1 MGDVATLLGGADELY
16 GRIGEA
22 DQSRP
27 GALHA
32 QANGREDDR
41 DQCEP
46 PGADLTTRCDHEP
59 DYGGTRRL
67 SPRPRSS
74 PIGRL
79 KEILSSVLD
88 RREERAE
95 RRISPNC
102 ASVRPR
108 QTPSS

>member
-27 GALHA
+27 GALHG
-32 QANGREDDR
+32 QADGREDDR

-67 SPRPRSS
+67 RPPTTVELNWGGRAGLPDVSYGSKALLPCRRYGSP
-74 PIGRL
+74 
-79 KEILSSVLD
+79 
-88 RREERAE
+88 
-95 RRISPNC
+95 
-102 ASVRPR
+102 
-108 QTPSS
+108 